1 MPLYISKLPMQ
12 VCFFIFQQLSN
23 SYQRKQ
29 ETRIIEKA
37 QKRLPLPYFPFDRFL
52 LVFMG
57 NSGIHTTP
65 WFFREGQEGK
75 KTENS
80 IDIYFLKNNSN

>member
-1 MPLYISKLPMQ
+1 
-12 VCFFIFQQLSN
+12 
-23 SYQRKQ
+23 
-29 ETRIIEKA
+29 
-37 QKRLPLPYFPFDRFL
+37 
-52 LVFMG
+52 MG